1 MKNLISRFDKFKAI
15 NVSRDFN
22 DSVDVLSKLV
32 NTKKAGQFL
41 TLIQE
46 TLNTPS
52 WDYDDVLHIA
62 T

>member
-15 NVSRDFN
+15 NVSRAFN

-32 NTKKAGQFL
+32 NTKKTGQFL

-52 WDYDDVLHIA
+52 WDYDDVLHI
-62 T
+62 TT